1 MPSAPF
7 GGGISR
13 RVPLPSVVRI
23 FSFRDLL
30 REHNGDGRRGQ
41 IPKGVLDGKPNPI
54 ERTGRLMMAAHR
66 DGVGMI
72 PVGVIGRV
80 WKTVFFRNGVIHR
93 GAIQSRVRCSF
104 MPVSRTLPLVAIF
117 RLALPVLTR
126 MGMNRRLGMPLALL
140 AAGT

>member
-1 MPSAPF
+1 
-7 GGGISR
+7 
-13 RVPLPSVVRI
+13 
-23 FSFRDLL
+23 
-30 REHNGDGRRGQ
+30 
-41 IPKGVLDGKPNPI
+41 
-54 ERTGRLMMAAHR
+54 MMAAHR

-140 AAGT
+140 AAGTQDAPPLTGAGKLLDLQQCDQQQVE